1 MEQSISKIQS
11 TIMRDYY
18 KDFSKYSRGRK
29 PEKLVAW
36 VTSFAPIEIL
46 EALDISYYYP
56 ESYAAVIAASG
67 RDQEM
72 LQEGDNN
79 ALSTDCCSY
88 SCCIEGCLVK
98 EDGPRGI
105 PPKPDILIA
114 TNNQCNTLPNWW
126 NILAMRYNVPLII
139 IDYPGEYDNTKW
151 CFDYVK
157 KQHENLIKTL
167 EQLSGNHMDYE
178 KLDGLIEKS
187 KKSVESWN
195 RIVESMKTV
204 DIKPTIVFD
213 GITYLIIAR
222 CKEQTSIL
230 YDLML
235 KEIITSAPQENR
247 NLIKLFWIGYPLW
260 YHPDRYFSEELAGFK
275 IVGANYITWWN
286 LNYSGDDVFEK
297 LYNAYNYT
305 FLNLSQNTRNV
316 LLKNAISQSGAVCS
330 VSMHN
335 KSCKCDFVSA
345 KDINI
350 AKTEIEMDMIDRSFS
365 NIERVKSQIDLI
377 KDTICTK

>member
-114 TNNQCNTLPNWW
+114 TNNQCNTLPNWDLDGYAAVLLW
-126 NILAMRYNVPLII
+126 DWHRKGMKGALETLTAYNILDTVDL
-139 IDYPGEYDNTKW
+139 
-151 CFDYVK
+151 
-157 KQHENLIKTL
+157 
-167 EQLSGNHMDYE
+167 E
-178 KLDGLIEKS
+178 KLMCLAYNLKTAELGGGDDMMLPEPEAV
-187 KKSVESWN
+187 SVPYE
-195 RIVESMKTV
+195 
-204 DIKPTIVFD
+204 
-213 GITYLIIAR
+213 
-222 CKEQTSIL
+222 
-230 YDLML
+230 
-235 KEIITSAPQENR
+235 
-247 NLIKLFWIGYPLW
+247 
-260 YHPDRYFSEELAGFK
+260 PDRTVIRKALA
-275 IVGANYITWWN
+275 IT
-286 LNYSGDDVFEK
+286 
-297 LYNAYNYT
+297 
-305 FLNLSQNTRNV
+305 QR
-316 LLKNAISQSGAVCS
+316 
-330 VSMHN
+330 
-335 KSCKCDFVSA
+335 
-345 KDINI
+345 
-350 AKTEIEMDMIDRSFS
+350 
-365 NIERVKSQIDLI
+365 ERFY
-377 KDTICTK
+377 